1 MTLIGKSVVFWNR
14 YVEVL
19 VSMPGLN
26 TLFLKNSTSSLM
38 IFWIFML
45 NIYSFI
51 KVFLLKS
58 SIIMNKALRT
68 DFYINTKYQ
77 EAQ

>member
-1 MTLIGKSVVFWNR
+1 
-14 YVEVL
+14 
-19 VSMPGLN
+19 
-26 TLFLKNSTSSLM
+26 
-38 IFWIFML
+38 ML

>member
-19 VSMPGLN
+19 VSMLGLY

-58 SIIMNKALRT
+58 SIIMDKALRT

>member
-19 VSMPGLN
+19 VSMPGLY

-38 IFWIFML
+38 IFGIFML